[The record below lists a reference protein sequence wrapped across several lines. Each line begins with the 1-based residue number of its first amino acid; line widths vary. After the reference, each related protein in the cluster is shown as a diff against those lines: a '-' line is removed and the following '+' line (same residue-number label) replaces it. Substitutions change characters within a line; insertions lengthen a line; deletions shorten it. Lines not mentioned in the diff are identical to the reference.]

1 VINLQKTLSLSE
13 VELKFAKNGKT
24 FEGYASTFNNVD
36 SYNDSILPGAYKSAL
51 ASGVAPKMF
60 FNHKSWELPIG
71 KYDLSQMAEDSKGL
85 IVVGELTPGLRTADD
100 VAAAMAHKTIDGL
113 SIGYGLLKTDYYE
126 EDGIRYIK
134 NISRLVEI
142 SPVIFPADDH
152 ARIDLDSVKNDL
164 EGIETIRDLE
174 NFLRDAG
181 QFSRG
186 VVKSLIKRMEVVIK
200 QEAGD
205 DLTIKQEVKGEI
217 GLLVAEFKLPDLK
230 LGVQK

>member
-1 VINLQKTLSLSE
+1 VINLQKTLSLND

-36 SYNDSILPGAYKSAL
+36 SYGDTILPGAYKNVL
-51 ASGVAPKMF
+51 NSGIAPKMF

-71 KYDLSQMAEDSKGL
+71 KYDMTQMTEDSKGL

-113 SIGYGLLKTDYYE
+113 SIGYGLQKTDFYLE
-126 EDGIRYIK
+126 NDVRYIK

-152 ARIDLDSVKNDL
+152 ARIDLDSVKGDL
-164 EGIETIRDLE
+164 EGIETLRDLE

-205 DLTIKQEVKGEI
+205 DTIVVQEVKGEI
-217 GLLVAEFKLPDLK
+217 GLLVANFKLPDIN

>member
-1 VINLQKTLSLSE
+1 VINQQKTLSLND
-13 VELKFAKNGKT
+13 VELKFSKNGKT

-36 SYNDSILPGAYKSAL
+36 SYSDSILPGAYKNVL
-51 ASGVAPKMF
+51 NSGIAPKMF

-113 SIGYGLLKTDYYE
+113 SIGYGLQKTDYYE
-126 EDGIRYIK
+126 ENGIRYIK

-152 ARIDLDSVKNDL
+152 ARIDLDSVKGEL
-164 EGIETIRDLE
+164 EGIETVRDLE

-186 VVKSLIKRMEVVIK
+186 VVKSLIKRMEIVVK
-200 QEAGD
+200 QEAGGNT
-205 DLTIKQEVKGEI
+205 TIEQEVKGEI
-217 GLLVAEFKLPDLK
+217 GLLVAEFKFADFN
-230 LGVQK
+230 LGVKK